1 MFLTAYQSQKYLN
14 PHYYLDKLT
23 IVCGVAFQWKI
34 GPVSEYKANKQ
45 TLIQCLGYL
54 LKRIAKFLET
64 LVIPLL
70 LITHCHVIFG
80 EYFGKGDRQD
90 KQIIACC

>member
-34 GPVSEYKANKQ
+34 GPVSEYKANKP
-45 TLIQCLGYL
+45 TLMQCLGYL

-70 LITHCHVIFG
+70 LIRLTAMWFLENILERVT
-80 EYFGKGDRQD
+80 D
-90 KQIIACC
+90 KTNRS